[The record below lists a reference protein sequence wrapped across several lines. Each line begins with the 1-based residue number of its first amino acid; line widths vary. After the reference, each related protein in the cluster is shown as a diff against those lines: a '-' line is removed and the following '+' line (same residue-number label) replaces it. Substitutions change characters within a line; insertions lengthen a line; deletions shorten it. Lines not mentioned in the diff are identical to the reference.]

1 MLKGFFWGLVMA
13 VTIPFASAF
22 ADESAAVAY
31 TVAGSFDDVV
41 FDLENAVV
49 DEGLVIDYR
58 GHVNAMLERT
68 SDVVGA
74 AAEGDEKSPYSDA
87 TYMHF
92 CSAALTHAAVSADPA
107 NLAICPYILFAY
119 ELRAEPGTVHI
130 GYRRPLGGPSDATQ
144 AALTNI
150 EALLDRIV
158 RSTGVE

>member
-13 VTIPFASAF
+13 VTIPFASAI
-22 ADESAAVAY
+22 ADDHAAVAY
-31 TVAGSFDDVV
+31 TVSGSFDDVV

-68 SDVVGA
+68 SEVVGSTA
-74 AAEGDEKSPYSDA
+74 ADGAKSPFVDA

-119 ELRAEPGTVHI
+119 ETRAEPGTVHV
-130 GYRRPLGGPSDATQ
+130 GYRRPLGGPAEDTQ
-144 AALTNI
+144 AALADI

-158 RSTGVE
+158 RSTGAE